1 MKRFLTLITSI
12 IFVLSFGT
20 LCFADDLPSW
30 YPSDVSSFEDFHA
43 DSAPKVVD
51 DANLFTE
58 SEKAELSSRI
68 EELVS
73 EFDTDLVIYTTNT
86 SYGFEHNILA
96 ADFYQF
102 NGYGIGDDYNGSV
115 LMICMQSDNRG
126 WYTAASGSCRS
137 YYDSDNINA
146 IDDGI
151 YPDMADGNYYSAML
165 TYIDEI
171 DELYTTGFVGDYHAN
186 ENGDGNSDNISFS
199 LICAAVVGIIVGA
212 IVVLIMRSS
221 MKKVKIATE
230 AGSYIV
236 NGSVKLHNSR
246 DYYLH
251 TSVSRVKR
259 SDSNNSGGG
268 GSSHSGSFS
277 SSGGRSFSG
286 GGRSF

>member
-1 MKRFLTLITSI
+1 MKKILALITAVLFI
-12 IFVLSFGT
+12 LSFGT

-58 SEKAELSSRI
+58 SEKEELTSKI
-68 EELVS
+68 NELVS
-73 EFDTDLVIYTTNT
+73 EYDTDFVIYTTNS
-86 SYGFEHNILA
+86 SYGFEHNVLA

-115 LMICMQSDNRG
+115 LMICMQSDDRG

-151 YPDMADGNYYSAML
+151 YPDMADGNYYFAML

-171 DELYTTGFVGDYHAN
+171 DELYSTGFVGDTQIS
-186 ENGDGNSDNISFS
+186 EGDDSISFS
-199 LICAAVVGIIVGA
+199 LICSAIAGIIVGA
-212 IVVLIMRSS
+212 IVVLVMRSS

-230 AGSYIV
+230 ANSYLV

-251 TSVSRVKR
+251 TTVSRVKR
-259 SDSNNSGGG
+259 SDNNHGGG

>member
-1 MKRFLTLITSI
+1 MKKFLALITTV
-12 IFVLSFGT
+12 IFVLSFGVI
-20 LCFADDLPSW
+20 CFADDLPSW
-30 YPSDVSSFEDFHA
+30 YPSDVSSFKDFHA

-58 SEKAELSSRI
+58 SEKEELSKRI
-68 EELVS
+68 KKLVS

-126 WYTAASGSCRS
+126 WYTAASGSCRD

-151 YPDMADGNYYSAML
+151 YPDMADGNYYLAMQ

-171 DELYTTGFVGDYHAN
+171 DELYTTGYVGESQISKDD
-186 ENGDGNSDNISFS
+186 GDSISFS
-199 LICAAVVGIIVGA
+199 LICSAVAGIIVGA
-212 IVVLIMRSS
+212 VVVLIMRSS

-230 AGSYIV
+230 AGSYLV

-259 SDSNNSGGG
+259 SDSNNGKGG

>member
-1 MKRFLTLITSI
+1 MKKILALITSV
-12 IFVLSFGT
+12 IFILSFGAIC
-20 LCFADDLPSW
+20 LADDLPSW

-58 SEKAELSSRI
+58 SEKAELTSKI
-68 EELVS
+68 KELVS
-73 EFDTDLVIYTTNT
+73 EFDTDLVIYTTNS
-86 SYGFEHNILA
+86 SYGFEHNTLA

-115 LMICMQSDNRG
+115 LMICMQSDDRG
-126 WYTAASGSCRS
+126 WYTAACGSCRS
-137 YYDSDNINA
+137 YYDSNNINA

-151 YPDMADGNYYSAML
+151 YPEMSNGNYYQAML

-171 DELYTTGFVGDYHAN
+171 DELYTTGYVGEPSVTAN
-186 ENGDGNSDNISFS
+186 DDGCSISFS
-199 LICAAVVGIIVGA
+199 IIVSAIAGIIVGV

-236 NGSVKLHNSR
+236 NGSTRLHNSR

-259 SDSNNSGGG
+259 SDNNHG